1 MLKFD
6 YKRELPWGG
15 HHLSFNRTTTK
26 KHARCTLKV
35 LFFSFFLQHCNYD
48 ESFLGLLSASFFSQ
62 SATAVFAGNVVCLVY
77 CIIAT
82 TTNIN
87 LIKVL

>member
-26 KHARCTLKV
+26 KHARPF
-35 LFFSFFLQHCNYD
+35 LFFFLQHCNYD

-82 TTNIN
+82 TANIN

>member
-26 KHARCTLKV
+26 KTCTMHTQSPF
-35 LFFSFFLQHCNYD
+35 LFFFSQHCNYD

-62 SATAVFAGNVVCLVY
+62 STTAVFAGNVVCLVY

-82 TTNIN
+82 TANIN

>member
-15 HHLSFNRTTTK
+15 HHLSFNRTTTT

-82 TTNIN
+82 TANIN

>member
-1 MLKFD
+1 MATISRSTELQLKNMHD
-6 YKRELPWGG
+6 AHSK
-15 HHLSFNRTTTK
+15 SFSF
-26 KHARCTLKV
+26 L
-35 LFFSFFLQHCNYD
+35 FFLQHCNYD

-82 TTNIN
+82 TANIN